1 MRTSAPSGGFRA
13 AALASHCL
21 TLGLLAVA
29 APMARSQGVPAGD
42 AGRPNASRA
51 ELTTLATQAEAAAST
66 GGTPEMQATKQRE
79 AAAIRWRLA
88 HGDFEV
94 GDRIVLVVPGDSA
107 RTDTLT
113 VAPGRTVNFPKI
125 PPITLDT
132 ILRSELHAHLA
143 QNIGRFLKDTL
154 FQATP
159 LIRFGV
165 LGEVA
170 RPGYYHIST
179 DASISDALMAAGGP
193 TSRADLPRSI
203 VRRGSRDVMSK
214 RAVRDAM
221 AAGSTLDQLGLGASD
236 ELVVAEKRERRDKW
250 TVAAQIAAVT
260 TGVLIGLNSLHR

>member
-1 MRTSAPSGGFRA
+1 MRASAATRKVRA
-13 AALASHCL
+13 GASRCL
-21 TLGLLAVA
+21 TLCLLAVGA
-29 APMARSQGVPAGD
+29 STALAQGAPLGD
-42 AGRPNASRA
+42 AGRPNASRD
-51 ELTTLATQAEAAAST
+51 ELTTQAAQAELAASAS
-66 GGTPEMQATKQRE
+66 GSAEAREMKQRE
-79 AAAIRWRLA
+79 AAAIRWRLS

-94 GDRIVLVVPGDSA
+94 GDRIVLVVPGDSVLI
-107 RTDTLT
+107 DTLT
-113 VAPGRTVNFPKI
+113 VAAGRTVNFPKL

-143 QNIGRFLKDTL
+143 QNVGRFLKDTL

-170 RPGYYHIST
+170 RPGYYHLST

-193 TSRADLPRSI
+193 TSHADLPRSI

-221 AAGSTLDQLGLGASD
+221 AAGLTLDQVGLAAGD
-236 ELVVAEKRERRDKW
+236 ELVVAETRGRRDSW
-250 TVAAQIAAVT
+250 TVAAQIAAVA
-260 TGVLIGLNSLHR
+260 TGVLIGLNSLHHR

>member
-1 MRTSAPSGGFRA
+1 MRTSAAPARFRA

-29 APMARSQGVPAGD
+29 APMARSQGAPAGD

-66 GGTPEMQATKQRE
+66 GGTPEVRATKQRE
-79 AAAIRWRLA
+79 AAAIRWRLV

-107 RTDTLT
+107 LTDTFT
-113 VAPGRTVNFPKI
+113 VAAGRTLQFSKL
-125 PPITLDT
+125 PPLALDT
-132 ILRSELHAHLA
+132 VLRSELHEQLA
-143 QNIGRFLKDTL
+143 KSIGRFLKDTL

-170 RPGYYHIST
+170 RPGYYRLST
-179 DASISDALMAAGGP
+179 EASISDALMAAGGP
-193 TSRADLPRSI
+193 TSHADLPSTI
-203 VRRGSRDVMSK
+203 VRRGSRKVMSK
-214 RAVRDAM
+214 SALRDAM
-221 AAGSTLDQLGLGASD
+221 VAGSTLDQIGLGAGD
-236 ELVVAEKRERRDKW
+236 ELVVAGKKERVGW
-250 TVAAQIAAVT
+250 AVATQIAAVA
-260 TGVLIGLNSLHR
+260 TGVLISLRSLR

>member
-1 MRTSAPSGGFRA
+1 LAVSAST
-13 AALASHCL
+13 ALAQE
-21 TLGLLAVA
+21 
-29 APMARSQGVPAGD
+29 ARTADGGPS
-42 AGRPNASRA
+42 NASRA
-51 ELTTLATQAEAAAST
+51 ELTTLAAEAEAAASSS
-66 GGTPEMQATKQRE
+66 EAAEVRAVKQRE
-79 AAAIRWRLA
+79 AAAIRRRLS

-94 GDRIVLVVPGDSA
+94 GDRIVLVVPGDSVLI
-107 RTDTLT
+107 DTLT
-113 VAPGRTVNFPKI
+113 VAAGRTVNFPKL

-170 RPGYYHIST
+170 RPGYYHLST

-193 TSRADLPRSI
+193 TSHADLPRSI

-221 AAGSTLDQLGLGASD
+221 AAGSTLDQAGLAAGD
-236 ELVVAEKRERRDKW
+236 ELVVAERRDRRDRW
-250 TVAAQIAAVT
+250 TVAAQIAAVA
-260 TGVLIGLNSLHR
+260 TGVLIGLNSLHHR

>member
-1 MRTSAPSGGFRA
+1 MRASAAPGRFRA
-13 AALASHCL
+13 AVVASHCL

-29 APMARSQGVPAGD
+29 APMARSQGAPASD

-66 GGTPEMQATKQRE
+66 GGTPELRATKQRE
-79 AAAIRWRLA
+79 AAAIRWRLS

-107 RTDTLT
+107 LTDTFT
-113 VAPGRTVNFPKI
+113 VAAGRTLQFSKL
-125 PPITLDT
+125 PPLALDSV
-132 ILRSELHAHLA
+132 LRSELHAQLA
-143 QNIGRFLKDTL
+143 KSIGRFLKDTL

-170 RPGYYHIST
+170 RPGYYRLST

-193 TSRADLPRSI
+193 TSHADLPSTI
-203 VRRGSRDVMSK
+203 VRRGSRAVMSK

-221 AAGSTLDQLGLGASD
+221 VTGSTLDQIGLGAGD
-236 ELVVAEKRERRDKW
+236 ELVVSAKRERGW
-250 TVAAQIAAVT
+250 AFATQIAAVA
-260 TGVLIGLNSLHR
+260 TGVLISLRSLR

>member
-1 MRTSAPSGGFRA
+1 LA
-13 AALASHCL
+13 A
-21 TLGLLAVA
+21 
-29 APMARSQGVPAGD
+29 
-42 AGRPNASRA
+42 
-51 ELTTLATQAEAAAST
+51 QAEAAAAVSGNT
-66 GGTPEMQATKQRE
+66 DARATQRD
-79 AAAIRWRLA
+79 AAAIRWRLS

-113 VAPGRTVNFPKI
+113 VAAGRTVNFPKL

-132 ILRSELHAHLA
+132 VLRAELHAHLA

-193 TSRADLPRSI
+193 TSRADLPKSI
-203 VRRGSRDVMSK
+203 VRRGSRDVLSK
-214 RAVRDAM
+214 RAVRDVM
-221 AAGSTLDQLGLGASD
+221 AAGSTLDQAGLAAGD
-236 ELVVAEKRERRDKW
+236 ELVVAERRERRDRW
-250 TVAAQIAAVT
+250 TTAAQIAAVA
-260 TGVLIGLNSLHR
+260 TGVLISIRSLR